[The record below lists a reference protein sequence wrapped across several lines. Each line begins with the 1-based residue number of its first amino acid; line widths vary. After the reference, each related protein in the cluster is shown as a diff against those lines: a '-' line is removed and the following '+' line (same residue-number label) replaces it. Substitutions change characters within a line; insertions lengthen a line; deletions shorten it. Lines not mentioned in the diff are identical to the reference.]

1 MKYQTV
7 EQRYEEQKKMQGQ
20 LMPKQQV
27 NIDMATPQKQHVEN
41 IFNAT
46 KQALQKAH
54 QSVRQAQSENP
65 IAASLLM
72 ADQSLTNATQLL
84 QQLQTTAPEFAQSL
98 PKGAQQQLKQLDHQI
113 ETATRTLQM
122 LQQAISS
129 K

>member
-20 LMPKQQV
+20 LKPKQQV

-84 QQLQTTAPEFAQSL
+84 QQLQTAAPEFAQSL

>member
-7 EQRYEEQKKMQGQ
+7 EQRYEEQNKMQGQ
-20 LMPKQQV
+20 LKPKQQV
-27 NIDMATPQKQHVEN
+27 NIDMATPQKQHVE

-54 QSVRQAQSENP
+54 QSVRQVQSENP

-84 QQLQTTAPEFAQSL
+84 QQLQTAAPEFVQSL
-98 PKGAQQQLKQLDHQI
+98 PKGANNN
-113 ETATRTLQM
+113 
-122 LQQAISS
+122 
-129 K
+129 